1 MPRATF
7 NFPAGFLWGTATAA
21 HQVEGNNINNDWWA
35 WEQEAGHINDGDLSG
50 KACDWWGG
58 RWREDFDRAQ
68 DGWQNTHRF
77 SVEWSRIQPEPD
89 RWDEAALDRYRQ
101 MLLGLRERNIT
112 AMVTLH
118 HFTNPMWLAEI
129 GGWENEA
136 IVDLFAAYVG
146 RTVEAL
152 KSHCQLWVTINEPNV
167 YMNGAYLGDGFPPGK
182 NDQKTA
188 LKVLLN
194 MVKAHAAAYQVIH
207 DLQPDA
213 QVGVAHHWRGFQPAN
228 KGPLTGYLSKL
239 HHKAFNDAFAHSLK
253 TGKFDAVMLKADV
266 PQAKDTQDFLGLN
279 YYTRD
284 LIKFDLRKSGALF
297 SDRYYPKDA
306 LLSETGFLAN
316 DPHGFQEA
324 IKWADKFGLPIYIT
338 ENGCDDSQDDF
349 RRRYLLEHL
358 QAMWHMLTNNIPIK
372 GYFYWTLVDNFEWE
386 RGWSQRFG
394 LWGLDPQTQIRTK
407 RKSVDLYAEICRTNA
422 ITSEAVEKFAPE
434 VYDIIYLE

>member
-21 HQVEGNNINNDWWA
+21 HQVEGNNVNNDWWA
-35 WEQEAGHINDGDLSG
+35 WEQEAGHIHDGDLSG

-136 IVDLFAAYVG
+136 VIDLFAAYVG

-152 KSHCQLWVTINEPNV
+152 KSHCQLWITINEPNV
-167 YMNGAYLGDGFPPGK
+167 YVNAAYLGDGFPPGK

-194 MVKAHAAAYQVIH
+194 MVRAHAAAYQVIH
-207 DLQPDA
+207 DLQSDA
-213 QVGVAHHWRGFQPAN
+213 QVGVAHNWRGFKPAHN
-228 KGPLTGYLSKL
+228 GPLTRFLSKM
-239 HHKAFNDAFAHSLK
+239 HHKAFNDAFAMTLK

-284 LIKFDLRKSGALF
+284 LIKFDLKKNGNLF
-297 SDRYYPKDA
+297 SNRHFPKDA

-407 RKSVDLYAEICRTNA
+407 RKSADLYAEICRTNA

-434 VYDIIYLE
+434 VYDIIYPE

>member
-21 HQVEGNNINNDWWA
+21 HQVEGNNVNNDWWV
-35 WEQEAGHINDGDLSG
+35 WEQEAGRIHDGDLSG

-89 RWDEAALDRYRQ
+89 RWDEAVLDRYRE
-101 MLLGLRERNIT
+101 MLLGLRERNMT

-118 HFTNPMWLAEI
+118 HFTNPIWLAEI

-136 IVDLFAAYVG
+136 VVDLFAAYVG

-152 KSHCQLWVTINEPNV
+152 KSHCQLWITINEPNV
-167 YMNGAYLGDGFPPGK
+167 YVNGGYLGEGFPPGK

-194 MVKAHAAAYQVIH
+194 MVKAHAAAYQIIH

-213 QVGVAHHWRGFQPAN
+213 QVGVAHNWRGFEPAHN
-228 KGPLTGYLSKL
+228 GPLTGYLTKL
-239 HHKAFNDAFAHSLK
+239 HHKAFNDAFALTLK

-266 PQAKDTQDFLGLN
+266 PQAKDTQDFVGLN

-284 LIKFDLRKSGALF
+284 LIKFDLKKNGSLF
-297 SDRYYPKDA
+297 SDRHFPKDA

-349 RRRYLLEHL
+349 RRRYLLEHI

-394 LWGLDPQTQIRTK
+394 LWGLDPHTQIRTK
-407 RKSVDLYAEICRTNA
+407 RKSADLYAEICRSNA

-434 VYDIIYLE
+434 VYDLIYPE

>member
-7 NFPAGFLWGTATAA
+7 NFPTGFLWGTATAA
-21 HQVEGNNINNDWWA
+21 HQVEGNNINNDWWT
-35 WEQEAGHINDGDLSG
+35 WEQEPGRIHDGDRSG

-68 DGWQNTHRF
+68 DGWQNAHRF

-89 RWDEAALDRYRQ
+89 RWDEAVLDRYRE
-101 MLLGLRERNIT
+101 MLLGLRERNMT
-112 AMVTLH
+112 AMITLH
-118 HFTNPMWLAEI
+118 HFTSPQWLADM

-136 IVDLFAAYVG
+136 VVDLFASYVR

-167 YMNGAYLGDGFPPGK
+167 YMNGGYLGGGFPPGK

-194 MVKAHAAAYQVIH
+194 MVKAHVAAYQVIH
-207 DLQPDA
+207 ELQPNA
-213 QVGVAHHWRGFQPAN
+213 QVGVAHNWRGFKPAN
-228 KGPLTGYLSKL
+228 NGPLTRYVTKL
-239 HHKAFNDAFAHSLK
+239 HHKVFNDAFALTLK

-266 PQAKDTQDFLGLN
+266 PQAKGTQDFVGLN

-284 LIKFDLRKSGALF
+284 LIKFDLGKSGNAF
-297 SDRYYPKDA
+297 SNRYFSKDA
-306 LLSETGFLAN
+306 LLSEAGFLAN
-316 DPHGFQEA
+316 DPQGFQEA
-324 IKWADKFGLPIYIT
+324 IKWANSFELPIYIT
-338 ENGCDDSQDDF
+338 ENGCDDSKDDF

-358 QAMWHMLTNNIPIK
+358 QAMWHMINNNSPVK
-372 GYFYWTLVDNFEWE
+372 GYFHWTLVDNFEWE

-394 LWGLDPQTQIRTK
+394 LWGLDPLTQIRTK
-407 RKSVDLYAEICRTNA
+407 RVSTDLYAEICRTNA

-434 VYDIIYLE
+434 VYDLLYPE